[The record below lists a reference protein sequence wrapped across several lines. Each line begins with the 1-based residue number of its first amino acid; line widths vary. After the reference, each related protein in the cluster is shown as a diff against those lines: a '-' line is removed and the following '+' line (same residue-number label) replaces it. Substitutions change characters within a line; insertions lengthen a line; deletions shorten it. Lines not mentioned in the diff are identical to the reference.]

1 MTHDDHAGVTGA
13 TEKHIAGD
21 VKVLINT
28 KLILA
33 RYYKVKGM
41 ESCKMQILS

>member
-1 MTHDDHAGVTGA
+1 MMTMQVSLVQQRNTLQ
-13 TEKHIAGD
+13 GD